1 MRLRS
6 AIILTTAIGATLGA
20 VATVATGELVD
31 AYEGRDGG
39 GSPRSVLGGG
49 LEPAPGLGSESA
61 WTFEFEQSA
70 WSPLPSVG
78 AVRAAVTE
86 LRARPWQSA
95 AGAGVEQAGEGLNAY
110 DLDAAAW
117 WNRSVGAVIS
127 ARVIDEVAEA
137 GPQAL
142 LADVCGALRVVE
154 TPKASLDLLAGA
166 RIAAASDSGV
176 SDADMLDVGAYE
188 SESAAIVGFRA
199 KSEVSRGFAL
209 ALRGDLSPRT
219 ADAGLAWTLGGGM
232 RFDVGDDWT
241 LSVDAGWRT
250 LDAALIDTLNGG
262 GAPVDFSAG
271 DAVGAVWFGL
281 SKSF

>member
-1 MRLRS
+1 MRPRA
-6 AIILTTAIGATLGA
+6 AILSIAALGA
-20 VATVATGELVD
+20 SLGALASVATGELVD
-31 AYEGRDGG
+31 AYEDRNGG
-39 GSPRSVLGGG
+39 GSPRSVLGAGAV
-49 LEPAPGLGSESA
+49 PAPSA
-61 WTFEFEQSA
+61 ADQSPWTFEFEQSA

-78 AVRAAVTE
+78 AARAAVTE

-95 AGAGVEQAGEGLNAY
+95 SGLGIEQAGEGLNAY

-154 TPKASLDLLAGA
+154 TPKASFDLLAGA
-166 RIAAASDSGV
+166 RIAAGSDSGV
-176 SDADMLDVGAYE
+176 SDTDFLDVSAYE

-199 KSEVSRGFAL
+199 KSELTRGFSL

-241 LSVDAGWRT
+241 FSVDAGWRT

-262 GAPVDFSAG
+262 GPSGDLSTG

>member
-1 MRLRS
+1 MRLRA
-6 AIILTTAIGATLGA
+6 AILFTAAVSATLGA
-20 VATVATGELVD
+20 LSTVATGELVD

-39 GSPRSVLGGG
+39 SAPRSVLGAGAA
-49 LEPAPGLGSESA
+49 PAPSLGGESP

-78 AVRAAVTE
+78 AARAAVTE

-95 AGAGVEQAGEGLNAY
+95 SGRGIEQFGEGLNAY

-154 TPKASLDLLAGA
+154 TPKASFDLLAGA
-166 RIAAASDSGV
+166 RIAAGSESGV
-176 SDADMLDVGAYE
+176 SEADFLDVSAYE
-188 SESAAIVGFRA
+188 SESAAIFGFRA
-199 KSEVSRGFAL
+199 KSEVARGFSL
-209 ALRGDLSPRT
+209 ALRGDVSPRT
-219 ADAGLAWTLGGGM
+219 ADAGLAWTLGGGV
-232 RFDVGDDWT
+232 RFDMGDDWT

-262 GAPVDFSAG
+262 GAPNDFATG

-281 SKSF
+281 SKSY